1 VTDSDPQLPPVRR
14 RWELDREAWEALLAA
29 LAPDRD
35 LAGQKYEDLRSRLI
49 NLFAWEQCDVPDYL
63 ADEVLNRLARKVL
76 EGAVIPHLDR
86 YAFGIARM
94 VIQEDNRIQRNRD
107 TAARELQ
114 AGARQTTQ
122 NWATLDAM
130 QGCVDE
136 LPADRREL
144 IERYYVEHRAALARS
159 LGISV
164 NALRNRA
171 MRIREELFRCMSLKL
186 AKPNR
191 DEL

>member
-1 VTDSDPQLPPVRR
+1 MTDSDPQLSPARK
-14 RWELDREAWEALLAA
+14 RWQLDREGWEALLTA
-29 LAPDRD
+29 LGPDRD
-35 LAGQKYEDLRSRLI
+35 LAGQKYEDLRRRLI

-76 EGAVIPHLDR
+76 EGTVIPHLDR
-86 YAFGIARM
+86 YAFGIARI
-94 VIQEDNRIQRNRD
+94 VIQEQNRAQRNRD
-107 TAARELQ
+107 AAVRELQ
-114 AGARQTTQ
+114 TGARQAGQ

-130 QGCVDE
+130 QGCVDL

-144 IERYYVEHRAALARS
+144 IERYYSEDRATLARK

-171 MRIREELFRCMSLKL
+171 LRIREELFRCMSGK
-186 AKPNR
+186 R
-191 DEL
+191 DES

>member
-1 VTDSDPQLPPVRR
+1 
-14 RWELDREAWEALLAA
+14 LDREAWEALLAA